1 MQRLN
6 LCHKPLQT
14 PHTARNCAP
23 VRHPPRRVASLRM
36 ERMLSYSIA
45 LQPFISWT
53 RRTHIHTLIHAST
66 FASSERLLYS
76 CVRVCVAVFMWY
88 RFYYL
93 ALTVFVVVNIM
104 CLVVT
109 LPLHTVIWA
118 VMFLLLLASFA
129 NFSAFHVQRRWSSWI
144 FHHSFRPPSTRF
156 TSFLPLSCGFAAC
169 RFSCLLLCLCLFL

>member
-1 MQRLN
+1 MPQTTSN
-6 LCHKPLQT
+6 ATHSPQLCTGAPSAASRCVSSHGAHAFLFNCT
-14 PHTARNCAP
+14 PAIHLMNAP
-23 VRHPPRRVASLRM
+23 
-36 ERMLSYSIA
+36 
-45 LQPFISWT
+45 
-53 RRTHIHTLIHAST
+53 HTLIHAST